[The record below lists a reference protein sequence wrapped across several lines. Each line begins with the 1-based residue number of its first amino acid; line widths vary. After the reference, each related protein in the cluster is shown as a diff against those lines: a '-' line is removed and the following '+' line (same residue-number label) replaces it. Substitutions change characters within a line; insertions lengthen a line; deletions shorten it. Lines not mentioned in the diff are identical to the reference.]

1 MATDH
6 QAAREAVRISC
17 PVCGS
22 TVTQPPT
29 RGRYRVACAGACAVE
44 WKRRVVYL
52 HTGKDPV
59 LLAQFGEQRAALA
72 AQIDRARADA
82 EAARISQRI
91 HRAEQQAEHLRAL
104 RATLTTTERARP

>member
-1 MATDH
+1 MTDH
-6 QAAREAVRISC
+6 QAARAAVRIAC

-22 TVTQPPT
+22 TVTQAPT
-29 RGRYRVACAGACAVE
+29 RGRYRVACPGACVVE

-52 HTGKDPV
+52 NTGKDPV

-72 AQIDRARADA
+72 VQLDAARAEA

-91 HRAEQQAEHLRAL
+91 QRTEQQAERLRAL
-104 RATLTTTERARP
+104 RASLTTTERARP

>member
-1 MATDH
+1 MTDH
-6 QAAREAVRISC
+6 QAARAAVRIAC
-17 PVCGS
+17 PVCGA

-29 RGRYRVACAGACAVE
+29 RGRYRVACPGACVVE

-52 HTGKDPV
+52 HIGSDPA
-59 LLAQFGEQRAALA
+59 LLAEFREQRARLDAQLA
-72 AQIDRARADA
+72 AARADA

-104 RATLTTTERARP
+104 RATITTTERARP